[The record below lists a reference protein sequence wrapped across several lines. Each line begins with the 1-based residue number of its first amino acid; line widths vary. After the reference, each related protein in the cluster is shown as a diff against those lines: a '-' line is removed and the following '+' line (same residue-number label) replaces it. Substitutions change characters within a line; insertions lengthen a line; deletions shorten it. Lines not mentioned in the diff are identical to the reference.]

1 MNTNFSRVM
10 ATMAMRYRHNIAV
23 VNTERNRRYTYP
35 EYHRL
40 TNRIA
45 NMSRDALHLRR
56 GDIAMLL
63 LDNDSLSLVHFPA
76 IFKQEAT
83 FLLGNLRG

>member
-1 MNTNFSRVM
+1 MPREGGNMITNFSRVM

-23 VNTERNRRYTYP
+23 VNMERNRRYTYP

-45 NMSRDALHLRR
+45 NMSRDALH
-56 GDIAMLL
+56 GGA
-63 LDNDSLSLVHFPA
+63 A
-76 IFKQEAT
+76 ISQCCCSTTTA
-83 FLLGNLRG
+83 